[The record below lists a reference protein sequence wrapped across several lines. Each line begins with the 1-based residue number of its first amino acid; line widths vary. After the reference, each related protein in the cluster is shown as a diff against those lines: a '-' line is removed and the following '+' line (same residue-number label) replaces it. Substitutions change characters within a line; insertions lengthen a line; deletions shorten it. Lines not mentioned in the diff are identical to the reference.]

1 MTSRMEKIMLALK
14 KSLLLL
20 AALMF
25 LTAATWDEKPWKMT
39 PGEFLP
45 IIKKYNRLLVKA
57 YKSGDAKVVKKVA
70 SDQEVDN
77 VSRQIKEFRSNNL
90 KALAVLKDLKITG
103 VQRPDP
109 SSYSIMT
116 EEKWDNEFVDMA
128 TGKVKQ
134 KESGVLYTM
143 IYHFRYREGKWI
155 VYLTQP
161 REQYQKILKSM

>member
-1 MTSRMEKIMLALK
+1 MSLVKRLLPLALG
-14 KSLLLL
+14 LL
-20 AALMF
+20 F
-25 LTAATWDEKPWKMT
+25 LTAAAWDEKPWKMT

-57 YKSGDAKVVKKVA
+57 YKSGDARVVKKVA

-77 VSRQIKEFRSNNL
+77 VRQQIKGFRDNNL

-109 SSYSIMT
+109 SSYSVMT

-143 IYHFRYREGKWI
+143 IYHFRYRNGRWI

-161 REQYQKILKSM
+161 REQYQKLIKSM